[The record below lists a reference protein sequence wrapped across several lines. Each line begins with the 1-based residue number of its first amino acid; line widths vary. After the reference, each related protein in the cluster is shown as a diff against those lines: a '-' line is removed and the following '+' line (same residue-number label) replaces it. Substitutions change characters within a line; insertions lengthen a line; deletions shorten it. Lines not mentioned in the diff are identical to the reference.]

1 LRSGVLS
8 PAGGRAL
15 TGSWLSGGRWSLSRR
30 RANCVAPASRAAVMI
45 ATRTVNPSE
54 PFMRFC
60 RWSENDD
67 HNYGLADFGHGAS
80 GSLFFLAGSARCP
93 HRGGMD
99 VHVERL
105 DKTPQFPGHDRELC
119 RVGHFVSVRHEAVRI
134 GSRVCRGAL
143 CLLLGLLTQIFAP
156 MLVVVMLLRRSEPSG
171 VSSILWKRCSAS
183 RRSHSC
189 S

>member
-1 LRSGVLS
+1 MRSGVLS

-15 TGSWLSGGRWSLSRR
+15 TGPWLSGGRWSLSRR
-30 RANCVAPASRAAVMI
+30 RANCVAPTSRAAVMI
-45 ATRTVNPSE
+45 AARTVNPSANPRE
-54 PFMRFC
+54 GR

-119 RVGHFVSVRHEAVRI
+119 RVGHFVSVHHDAVRI
-134 GSRVCRGAL
+134 GSRVCWEAVPAAWFAYTDLRADARRRHAVAAIRAKWGFVDSL
-143 CLLLGLLTQIFAP
+143 ETLLGFEEVA
-156 MLVVVMLLRRSEPSG
+156 
-171 VSSILWKRCSAS
+171 
-183 RRSHSC
+183 
-189 S
+189 